1 MKVPTQAL
9 DGSPLQRFGA
19 FKVKLGVIVAVSVLV
34 AALLGWAGSAAGLS
48 PLLFIPLTVFAALLV
63 TQILARGMTRPLREM
78 TVAAKAMAMGDYG
91 RRVTTK
97 SRDEVGQLASAF
109 NSMSAE
115 LARTDELRRDL
126 VANVSH
132 ELRTPVAA
140 LRGQLENMVDGVTP
154 ATTESLEIALNETE
168 RLTRLVTHLLDLSRL
183 EAGVV
188 DIERERIEL
197 TPFLHEAVDTA
208 QLAARTQ
215 ERDVR
220 FVIDVQPQ
228 ELTVDADPARIHQVI
243 ANLLD
248 NASRHSPSGGTI
260 YVRAWGLEDR
270 EHVAIEVRDQGPGI
284 AEADR
289 ETVFERFE
297 RGGSPDHSGGTGLGL
312 AIARWAVEL
321 HGGTID
327 VIDHP
332 GRGARD
338 PSSTI
343 RVVLPNIPSV
353 EGVLSVS
360 VGR

>member
-1 MKVPTQAL
+1 MRVPTQAL
-9 DGSPLQRFGA
+9 DLSPLQRFGS

-34 AALLGWAGSAAGLS
+34 AALFGWAGSAAGLN
-48 PLLFIPLTVFAALLV
+48 PLLFIPLTVLAALVV

-78 TVAAKAMAMGDYG
+78 TVAAKAMALGDYG

-109 NSMSAE
+109 NTMSAE

-140 LRGQLENMVDGVTP
+140 LRGQLENMVDGVTA
-154 ATTESLEIALNETE
+154 ATTESLEIALGETE

-183 EAGVV
+183 EAGVM
-188 DIERERIEL
+188 DIERERIAL
-197 TPFLHEAVDTA
+197 TPFLHEAVDSA
-208 QLAARTQ
+208 QLAARVQ

-220 FVIDVQPQ
+220 FVIDVKPQ
-228 ELTVDADPARIHQVI
+228 ELSVTADPARIHQVI

-260 YVRAWGLEDR
+260 YVRAWEFKNTGSI
-270 EHVAIEVRDQGPGI
+270 AIEVRDQGPGI

-289 ETVFERFE
+289 EAVFERFE
-297 RGGSPDHSGGTGLGL
+297 RGGTPDQSGGTGLGL

-321 HGGTID
+321 HGGTIE

-332 GRGARD
+332 GRDSAD

-343 RVVLPNIPSV
+343 RVLLPNTPQRD
-353 EGVLSVS
+353 ERALG
-360 VGR
+360 

>member
-1 MKVPTQAL
+1 MRVPTQAL
-9 DGSPLQRFGA
+9 DLSPLQRFGS
-19 FKVKLGVIVAVSVLV
+19 FKIKLGVIVAVSVLV
-34 AALLGWAGSAAGLS
+34 AALLGWAGSAAGLN
-48 PLLFIPLTVFAALLV
+48 PLLFIPLTVLAALVV

-78 TVAAKAMAMGDYG
+78 TVAAKAMALGDYG

-109 NSMSAE
+109 NTMSAE

-140 LRGQLENMVDGVTP
+140 LRGQLENMVDGVTA
-154 ATTESLEIALNETE
+154 ATTESLEIALGETE

-183 EAGVV
+183 EAGVM
-188 DIERERIEL
+188 DIERERIAL
-197 TPFLHEAVDTA
+197 TPFLHEAVDSA
-208 QLAARTQ
+208 QLAARVQ

-220 FVIDVQPQ
+220 FVIDVKPQ
-228 ELTVDADPARIHQVI
+228 ELSVTADPARIHQVI

-260 YVRAWGLEDR
+260 YVRAWEFKSTGSI
-270 EHVAIEVRDQGPGI
+270 AIEVRDQGPGI

-289 ETVFERFE
+289 EAVFERFE
-297 RGGSPDHSGGTGLGL
+297 RGGTPDQSGGTGLGL

-321 HGGTID
+321 HGGTIE

-332 GRGARD
+332 GRDSAD

-343 RVVLPNIPSV
+343 RVLLPNTPLRD
-353 EGVLSVS
+353 ERALG
-360 VGR
+360 